1 MARSTSTTLALPPF
15 EGATRLLVLWNT
27 GAFFA
32 LAILYWVSPKILAFL
47 MLHFS
52 LIPKLVLTGQ
62 VWQLVTY
69 SFINFGILGIFF
81 AMLSLWFIGNFLESS
96 FGSRYL
102 YQTYFA
108 SVIGGAI
115 IATLVAYTRV
125 FRLQADLIGNA
136 QWAGIFGLLVVI
148 ARFFGDAE
156 ILFLFVIRM
165 KIKYLV
171 VISILLFTARLLMEN
186 DAFNAL
192 LQLGGGLAGY
202 AYSRLAPRRGYALS
216 LSLSE
221 PFYGLRNKFYR
232 AKRRRAAKKFEVY
245 MRGQNRDVHFDKNG
259 RYVEPDDRDPND
271 KRWMN

>member
-1 MARSTSTTLALPPF
+1 MARTTSTTLSLPPF

-27 GAFFA
+27 GAFFV
-32 LAILYWVSPKILAFL
+32 LAIMFWVSPKILAFL

-62 VWQLVTY
+62 VWQLITY
-69 SFINFGILGIFF
+69 SFINFGILDPFF

-96 FGSRYL
+96 FGGRYL
-102 YQTYFA
+102 YQSYFA
-108 SVIGGAI
+108 SVVGGAV

-125 FRLQADLIGNA
+125 FGLQADLIGNA
-136 QWAGIFGLLVVI
+136 QWAGIFGLLVVV

-156 ILFLFVIRM
+156 ILFLFVIRT

-171 VISILLFTARLLMEN
+171 AIAILLFTARLLMMN
-186 DAFNAL
+186 DAFSAL

-202 AYSRLAPRRGYALS
+202 AYTRLAPRRGYAFS

-221 PFYGLRNKFYR
+221 RFYGLRNEFYR

-245 MRGQNRDVHFDKNG
+245 MRKQNRDVHFDKNG

>member
-125 FRLQADLIGNA
+125 FGLQADLIGNA

-216 LSLSE
+216 LSLAE